1 VEEGEMPLSSY
12 TFIHSDAKITEQEKT
27 TLINWADEIRK
38 NFESKYSMDSLLRK
52 KRKLLFSIRNVY

>member
-38 NFESKYSMDSLLRK
+38 NFESKYQW
-52 KRKLLFSIRNVY
+52 IAC